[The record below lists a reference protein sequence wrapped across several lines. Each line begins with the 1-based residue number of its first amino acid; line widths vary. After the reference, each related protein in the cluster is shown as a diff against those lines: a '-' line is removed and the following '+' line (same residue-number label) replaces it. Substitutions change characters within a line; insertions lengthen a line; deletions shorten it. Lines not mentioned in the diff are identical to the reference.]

1 VTGNEALFA
10 AIDRSGW
17 NALLRDLV
25 RTPSHPGLPRQE
37 EAAVAVLG
45 AWLRERGLPVAT
57 SEVAPGRPNLIAS
70 LGGPRPGRRLV
81 LCGHTDTVPLNA
93 GEPGAGFSAEVLDG
107 RLHGRGSVDMK
118 GALAAMAGA
127 MAGLAATATLPGGE
141 VVLAAVA
148 DEEMQS
154 LGAEALVAGGFRA
167 DGAIVGEPTANRLAL
182 GHKGLEWLTLTFR
195 GRAAHGGTPEAGINA
210 IVAAARFVVLVE
222 ETLKPR
228 LALRAH
234 PVLGPPTINA
244 GTIAGGDQPST
255 VAATCT
261 LVVDRRSVP
270 GETFATLVDELNELL
285 RQIERGMPGLVTG
298 IERTPGGT
306 ATLEHLA
313 TVTAEDHPLAVAV
326 DSARLAVTGR
336 AERPTSFPAWTD
348 AAHLAN
354 FAQIPCVV
362 LGPGDLALAHSPRES
377 VPLAEVADAARIYAM
392 AAVGFCGGAW
402 AQ

>member
-1 VTGNEALFA
+1 VFG

-17 NALLRDLV
+17 EVLLRDLV
-25 RTPSHPGLPRQE
+25 CTPSHPGVPRQE

-45 AWLRERGLPVAT
+45 SWLRDRGVLVVT
-57 SEVAPGRPNLIAS
+57 QEVAPGRPNLTAS
-70 LGGPRPGRRLV
+70 LRGTGPGRRLV

-93 GEPGAGFSAEVLDG
+93 GEPGVGFSAEVRDG

-127 MAGLAATATLPGGE
+127 LAGLAAAGALPAGE

-167 DGAIVGEPTANRLAL
+167 DGAIVGEPTSNRLAL

-210 IVAAARFVVLVE
+210 IVAAARFVALVE
-222 ETLKPR
+222 DRLKPR
-228 LALRAH
+228 LARRPH

-261 LVVDRRSVP
+261 LAVDRRSVP
-270 GETFATLVDELNELL
+270 GETFATIVGELNDLL
-285 RQIERGMPGLVTG
+285 REVERAMPGLATG
-298 IERTPGGT
+298 IDRTAGGM

-313 TVTAEDHPLAVAV
+313 TVIPADHALAAAV
-326 DSARLAVTGR
+326 ESARVAVTGR

-348 AAHLAN
+348 ASLLSN
-354 FAQIPCVV
+354 FARVPCVV
-362 LGPGDLALAHSPRES
+362 LGPGDLALAHSPQES
-377 VPLAEVADAARIYAM
+377 VPLAEVAEAARIYAQ
-392 AAVGFCGGAW
+392 AAVGFCPGETAL
-402 AQ
+402 